1 PEGDTCSIAVSADY
15 TELFGECINVGGL
28 PPGSECND
36 EDDPN
41 ELPYEERCSAF
52 YCFGDM
58 CSEVCQVDTD
68 CPEGMICEVLQFSNV
83 DDTINVCMGDTSC
96 GSPADCPEGESCW
109 PTLSGDA
116 LAGWCRPNEGTDPV
130 GTECTDADDTC
141 EVFCM
146 EPRCTEWCTLDSDC
160 PDTMICEAIN
170 FCLAEPCTDPN
181 NVAPGTICIQ
191 DGGCGAPTD
200 CDAGSACW
208 PTLNAEGGL
217 EGWCRANGG
226 PDPVGTECTEADDTC
241 EVFCMEPRC
250 TEWCTLDTDCP
261 GTMIC
266 ETINFCIAEPC
277 TDPNNQ
283 APGTICIQD
292 DSCGAPA
299 DCEAGFGCWPT
310 LGADGGF
317 SGWCRADEGADVLG
331 TACTMADDTCEV
343 LCAGG
348 ETDGLCS
355 EVCTVDADCDA
366 AQNCLP
372 LGLCIADPCT
382 DPNNVVEVDMCQPA
396 A

>member
-1 PEGDTCSIAVSADY
+1 
-15 TELFGECINVGGL
+15 
-28 PPGSECND
+28 ND

-68 CPEGMICEVLQFSNV
+68 CPEGMICEVLQFSDV

-96 GSPADCPEGESCW
+96 GSPADCPEGEACH

-116 LAGWCRPNEGTDPV
+116 LAGWCRANEGTDPV
-130 GTECTDADDTC
+130 GTECTDAGDSC

-160 PDTMICEAIN
+160 PSSMICEAIN

-200 CDAGSACW
+200 CDAGSSCW

-226 PDPVGTECTEADDTC
+226 PDPVGTECIEADDTC
-241 EVFCMEPRC
+241 EVFCMEPLC

-261 GTMIC
+261 DAMIC

-277 TDPNNQ
+277 TDPNNT
-283 APGTICIQD
+283 APGSICIKD
-292 DSCGAPA
+292 NSCGAPA
-299 DCEAGFGCWPT
+299 DCEAGLACWPNLNADNT
-310 LGADGGF
+310 L
-317 SGWCRADEGADVLG
+317 SGWCRAVGGSDPLG
-331 TACTMADDTCEV
+331 TTCDLNNDTCEV
-343 LCAGG
+343 FCLGG

-366 AQNCLP
+366 AQDCLP
-372 LGLCIADPCT
+372 VGLCIAEPCT
-382 DPNNVVEVDMCQPA
+382 DPNNVVEVDMCMPA
-396 A
+396 T